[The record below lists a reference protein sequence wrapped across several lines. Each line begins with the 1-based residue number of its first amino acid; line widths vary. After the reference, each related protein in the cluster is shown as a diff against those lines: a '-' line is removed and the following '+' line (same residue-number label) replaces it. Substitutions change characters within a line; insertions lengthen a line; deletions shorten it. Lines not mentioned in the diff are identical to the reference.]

1 MRRKVLA
8 IGLAYVLGMAGSS
21 VAQDKP
27 LKIAIINIQMSIAQ
41 SSDGQEAAKGLQARF
56 APKRAE
62 LEKQQKEIND
72 LQTQLRNQEKTL
84 SDEARSR
91 LLRTVDD
98 KTRVFNRTNEDAT
111 AEFQQAEQDAIN
123 EIGRKMMAVI
133 SDHAQKNG
141 FSVVLDVS
149 SPQTPVLYAET
160 EIDITKTIVD
170 LYEKILPHRTDNQA
184 CGQFRAEAGRRACSE
199 AAGESSGCESVEGQ
213 AALLILRVHPGSVPC
228 HLLSV
233 PGGLP
238 LL

>member
-84 SDEARSR
+84 SDEARTR

-98 KTRVFNRTNEDAT
+98 KTRIFNRTNEDAT

-160 EIDITKTIVD
+160 EIDITQKIVE
-170 LYEKILPHRTDNQA
+170 LYNQA
-184 CGQFRAEAGRRACSE
+184 AAKPAASSAPKPAAEPAPKPPASRP
-199 AAGESSGCESVEGQ
+199 AAS
-213 AALLILRVHPGSVPC
+213 P
-228 HLLSV
+228 
-233 PGGLP
+233 
-238 LL
+238 

>member
-1 MRRKVLA
+1 MRRKVPA
-8 IGLAYVLGMAGSS
+8 IVLAYVLGVAGSS

-27 LKIAIINIQMSIAQ
+27 LKIAIINIQVAIAQ
-41 SSDGQEAAKGLQARF
+41 SNDGQEAAKGLQTRF

-62 LEKQQKEIND
+62 LEKQQKDIND
-72 LQTQLRNQEKTL
+72 LQNQLRNQEKTL
-84 SDEARSR
+84 SDEARAR

-160 EIDITKTIVD
+160 EIDITQKIVE
-170 LYEKILPHRTDNQA
+170 LYNQA
-184 CGQFRAEAGRRACSE
+184 AAKPAASSAPPASTPPAASSAPKPAAKPAASSAPRPAAEPAPKPPANPP
-199 AAGESSGCESVEGQ
+199 AA
-213 AALLILRVHPGSVPC
+213 RP
-228 HLLSV
+228 
-233 PGGLP
+233 
-238 LL
+238 

>member
-1 MRRKVLA
+1 MRRKVPA
-8 IGLAYVLGMAGSS
+8 IVLAYVLGVAGSS

-27 LKIAIINIQMSIAQ
+27 LKIAIINIQVAIAQ
-41 SSDGQEAAKGLQARF
+41 SVDGQEAAKGLQTRF

-84 SDEARSR
+84 SDEARTR

-98 KTRVFNRTNEDAT
+98 KTRIFNRTNEDAT

-160 EIDITKTIVD
+160 EIDITPKIVE
-170 LYEKILPHRTDNQA
+170 LYNQA
-184 CGQFRAEAGRRACSE
+184 AAKPAASSAPKPAAEP
-199 AAGESSGCESVEGQ
+199 AARPAASSAPAP
-213 AALLILRVHPGSVPC
+213 AAAPAPKPPANPPAARP
-228 HLLSV
+228 
-233 PGGLP
+233 
-238 LL
+238 

>member
-27 LKIAIINIQMSIAQ
+27 PKIAIINIQIAIAQ
-41 SSDGQEAAKGLQARF
+41 SNDGQEAAKALQTRF
-56 APKRAE
+56 APKRSD
-62 LEKQQKEIND
+62 LEKQQKDISD
-72 LQTQLRNQEKTL
+72 LQNQLRNQEKTL
-84 SDEARSR
+84 SDEARTR

-98 KTRVFNRTNEDAT
+98 KTRIFNRTNEDAT

-160 EIDITKTIVD
+160 EIDITPKIVE
-170 LYEKILPHRTDNQA
+170 LYNQA
-184 CGQFRAEAGRRACSE
+184 AAKPAASSAPKPAAEP
-199 AAGESSGCESVEGQ
+199 AASSAPKP
-213 AALLILRVHPGSVPC
+213 AAEPAPKPPANPPAARP
-228 HLLSV
+228 
-233 PGGLP
+233 
-238 LL
+238 